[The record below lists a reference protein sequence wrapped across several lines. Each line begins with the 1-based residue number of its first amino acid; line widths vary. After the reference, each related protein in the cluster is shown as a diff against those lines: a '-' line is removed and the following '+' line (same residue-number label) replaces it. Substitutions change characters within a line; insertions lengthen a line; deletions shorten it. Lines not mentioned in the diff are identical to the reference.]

1 MAREKKRMKTLMNT
15 FTIVTLACLF
25 VSVQGNAQTITRAG
39 TTAAPFLKIGV
50 DARSNAMGQAMV
62 SLASDPSGLF
72 WNPATIAYTEKVQA
86 VVSHYDYVADLYV
99 EYDAIAIPL
108 GGVGVLGLSVTY
120 LGMPDIERTT
130 VALPNGTG
138 EKVSANSLAVG
149 ATWANALTDRFAIGG
164 SIKYIRE
171 TLWHSYA
178 STIAG
183 DVGLTYTTLNDRFRL
198 GMSISH
204 FGPDMQMSG
213 RDMRIQHD
221 INPGHNGNNP
231 SIIGFLSAEKFP
243 LPVLFRVGVSSDL
256 TSFITDSK
264 AVRWV
269 VAADAVHP
277 NDDYEHVNLGSEVV
291 ISDMVA
297 LRAGYN
303 RMFDPDEEG
312 GLGLGIGFSYDLM
325 GVGMRLDYANVDFGY
340 LERQNQFTL
349 VLTF

>member
-1 MAREKKRMKTLMNT
+1 MKTILNALL
-15 FTIVTLACLF
+15 IVAATGLV
-25 VSVQGNAQTITRAG
+25 VSQPVQAQSITRAG

-62 SLASDPSGLF
+62 SLANDPAGLF
-72 WNPATIAYTEKVQA
+72 WNPATIAYTEKIQA
-86 VVSHYDYVADLYV
+86 VVSHYDYVADLYM
-99 EYDAIAIPL
+99 EYDAVAIPIEGL
-108 GGVGVLGLSVTY
+108 GVLGLSVTY

-130 VALPNGTG
+130 VSLPGGTG
-138 EKVSANSLAVG
+138 EKVSASSLAVG
-149 ATWANALTDRFAIGG
+149 ATWASALTDRFAIGG
-164 SIKYIRE
+164 SLKYIRE

-178 STIAG
+178 SSVAG

-231 SIIGFLSAEKFP
+231 SIIGFLAAEKFP

-256 TSFITDSK
+256 TSFITESK
-264 AVRWV
+264 AVKWV

-277 NDDYEHVNLGSEVV
+277 NDDYEHVNLGSEVT

-312 GLGLGIGFSYDLM
+312 GLGLGIGFSYNLM
-325 GVGMRLDYANVDFGY
+325 GIGMRLDYANVDFGY
-340 LERQNQFTL
+340 LDRQNQFTL